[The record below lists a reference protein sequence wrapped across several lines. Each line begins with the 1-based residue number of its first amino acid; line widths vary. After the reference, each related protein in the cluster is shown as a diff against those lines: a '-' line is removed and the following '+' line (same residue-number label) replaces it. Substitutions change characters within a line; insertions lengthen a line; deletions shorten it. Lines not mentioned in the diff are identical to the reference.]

1 MRGNESQPVSRQ
13 IDEWPVLSIPMRGN
27 EIVAVAPAAPSKALS
42 IPMRGNEL
50 SAAEVRASALTV
62 IDSP

>member
-1 MRGNESQPVSRQ
+1 MSRSSVSRQ
-13 IDEWPVLSIPMRGN
+13 IDEWPV
-27 EIVAVAPAAPSKALS
+27 LS

-62 IDSP
+62 IDPHEG